1 MSKVRGVMMQFFHW
15 NLPNDG
21 NLWKEL
27 ITKAKELYESG
38 ITALWLP
45 PAYKGWQGMNDVGY
59 GVYDLYDLGEFEQ
72 KGCVKTKYG
81 SKQEFLDAVKA
92 SQEAGLQVYADVV
105 FNHKM
110 GADKQ
115 ERVSVIHVNYENR
128 NEVVGDWHERDLWTH
143 YTFEGRG
150 KKYSDMEWH
159 WWHFDAS
166 KEHGII
172 YKMKDKQFETHVDS
186 ENVNYDFLMGCD
198 LDMNNEEALKDLY
211 HWGEWFYD
219 MTKVDGFRIDA
230 IKHIRSFFFN
240 GWLDHLRKYTGK
252 EMFAVGEYWSSD
264 LNRLKKYIH
273 DTEGKMA
280 IFDVPLHY
288 NFHEASIKGR
298 DYDLRRIFDNT
309 LVQFAPTLA
318 VTLVDNHDTQP
329 LQSLESLVEAWFKPL
344 AYAFILLRTDGYPCV
359 FYADYYGAQYKGS
372 KNHNEYDILM
382 HSHKWMI
389 DLFLDARS
397 KYTFGIRR
405 DFFETRNCIGW
416 TFEGEEGGKSMAVII
431 SNAEEASLWMETG
444 KENAVYKDITNHIDK
459 KITTNEF
466 GWAPFSCKSG
476 SVSLWI
482 EE

>member
-1 MSKVRGVMMQFFHW
+1 
-15 NLPNDG
+15 L
-21 NLWKEL
+21 
-27 ITKAKELYESG
+27 
-38 ITALWLP
+38 
-45 PAYKGWQGMNDVGY
+45 
-59 GVYDLYDLGEFEQ
+59 
-72 KGCVKTKYG
+72 
-81 SKQEFLDAVKA
+81 
-92 SQEAGLQVYADVV
+92 
-105 FNHKM
+105 
-110 GADKQ
+110 
-115 ERVSVIHVNYENR
+115 
-128 NEVVGDWHERDLWTH
+128 
-143 YTFEGRG
+143 
-150 KKYSDMEWH
+150 
-159 WWHFDAS
+159 
-166 KEHGII
+166 
-172 YKMKDKQFETHVDS
+172 
-186 ENVNYDFLMGCD
+186 
-198 LDMNNEEALKDLY
+198 
-211 HWGEWFYD
+211 
-219 MTKVDGFRIDA
+219 
-230 IKHIRSFFFN
+230 
-240 GWLDHLRKYTGK
+240 
-252 EMFAVGEYWSSD
+252 
-264 LNRLKKYIH
+264 
-273 DTEGKMA
+273 
-280 IFDVPLHY
+280 
-288 NFHEASIKGR
+288 
-298 DYDLRRIFDNT
+298 
-309 LVQFAPTLA
+309 
-318 VTLVDNHDTQP
+318 QP